1 MDRPYIACFRK
12 QHGNRTTVA
21 DFLWTNHSL
30 THSLAP
36 SPSLTYYSHSQATK
50 PQPQPQPQ
58 PNPTLLNTTALP
70 HSLTH
75 MLRACSRWRS
85 QGPRSLTPSLT
96 HSFSAPYTHSSK
108 NKKGP
113 QPLVLS
119 VQLDRDLIK
128 LLPRSHSR
136 THSLTGAGAT
146 KGKVSFSALL
156 YCTTPLCTT
165 PLHCTPLCTALLHS
179 IALLHFTALHSVLHY
194 STLHCSTAPLYNTPL
209 HYSTLHYFT
218 VDMTANACYVLSSH
232 SRNSRIRLH
241 CLLADQ
247 GVAQCV
253 PRSKLTS

>member
-1 MDRPYIACFRK
+1 VD
-12 QHGNRTTVA
+12 Q
-21 DFLWTNHSL
+21 SL

-36 SPSLTYYSHSQATK
+36 SLILLSLTTLTHK
-50 PQPQPQPQ
+50 PPNPNPNPNPTQ

-146 KGKVSFSALL
+146 KGKVTFSALL
-156 YCTTPLCTT
+156 YCTTPLYTT

-194 STLHCSTAPLYNTPL
+194 STLHCSTLHCSTLHCSTAPLYNTPL

-218 VDMTANACYVLSSH
+218 VDRTANACYVLSSH

-253 PRSKLTS
+253 FRSALTS